1 MNAKEFGNFAAALRT
16 YYSRENILP
25 NQQAM
30 ELWFRQLQD
39 IPYDAAEAILSKWVA
54 TNKWSPSIADIR
66 DGMAEIQRGGPAPDW
81 GDGWNQAMTAIRKFG
96 SYGEEEALASL
107 PPLTRE
113 TVRRLGYKSLC
124 WSENQVA
131 DRANF
136 RQVYEILEKRKIE
149 TDKIPLPVQQKLA
162 ALTAGFAKPMDD
174 TPALPDA
181 SGRRPLDA
189 DEQAAIRRMFPDRH
203 AQDPEMLAAIRRMF
217 GGDAP

>member
-1 MNAKEFGNFAAALRT
+1 MTRQEFWQFAAAIRT

-25 NQQAM
+25 NEQAM

-39 IPYDAAEAILSKWVA
+39 IPFPVAEAILAKWVA

-66 DGMAEIQRGGPAPDW
+66 DSMAEIQNGGPADDW
-81 GDGWNQAMTAIRKFG
+81 GEAWDQAMTAIRRFG
-96 SYGEEEALASL
+96 SYDEDGALASL

-136 RQVYEILEKRKIE
+136 RQVYEILAKRKVE
-149 TDKIPLPVQQKLA
+149 TDKIPLPVRETLKALA
-162 ALTAGFAKPMDD
+162 ASFAKPADKD
-174 TPALPDA
+174 TRKAIS
-181 SGRRPLDA
+181 SGREPPA
-189 DEQAAIRRMFPDRH
+189 T
-203 AQDPEMLAAIRRMF
+203 AQSHKRKP
-217 GGDAP
+217 

>member
-1 MNAKEFGNFAAALRT
+1 MTRQEFWQFAAAIRT

-25 NQQAM
+25 NEQAM

-39 IPYDAAEAILSKWVA
+39 IPFPVAEAILAKWVA

-66 DGMAEIQRGGPAPDW
+66 DGVAEIQNGGPAPDW
-81 GDGWNQAMTAIRKFG
+81 GEAWDQAMNAIRRFG
-96 SYGEEEALASL
+96 SYDEDGALASL

-136 RQVYEILEKRKIE
+136 RQVYEILSKRKVE
-149 TDKIPLPVQQKLA
+149 TDKIPLPVRETLK
-162 ALTAGFAKPMDD
+162 ALTASFAKPVDND
-174 TPALPDA
+174 TRKAIS
-181 SGRRPLDA
+181 SGREPPA
-189 DEQAAIRRMFPDRH
+189 T
-203 AQDPEMLAAIRRMF
+203 AQGHKLKP
-217 GGDAP
+217 

>member
-1 MNAKEFGNFAAALRT
+1 MNAQEFANFAAALRT

-25 NQQAM
+25 NKQAM

-66 DGMAEIQRGGPAPDW
+66 DGMAEIQNGGAVEDW
-81 GDGWNQAMTAIRKFG
+81 GEGWNKAMAAIRKYG
-96 SYGEEEALASL
+96 SYNEAEALDSL

-124 WSENQVA
+124 WSENQIA

-136 RQVYEILEKRKIE
+136 RQVYEILEKRQVE
-149 TDKIPLPVQQKLA
+149 DRKIPLPVREKIAGLM
-162 ALTAGFAKPMDD
+162 AGFAKPMEAE
-174 TPALPDA
+174 TQTLP
-181 SGRRPLDA
+181 RPLDD
-189 DEQAAIRRMFPDRH
+189 DERAAIRRMMEGNS
-203 AQDPEMLAAIRRMF
+203 A
-217 GGDAP
+217 

>member
-1 MNAKEFGNFAAALRT
+1 MNAQEFGKFAAALRT

-25 NQQAM
+25 NKQAM

-39 IPYDAAEAILSKWVA
+39 IPYEAAEAILSKWVA

-66 DGMAEIQRGGPAPDW
+66 NGMAEIQNGGAVEDW
-81 GDGWNQAMTAIRKFG
+81 GEGWNKAMAAIRKYG
-96 SYGEEEALASL
+96 SYNEAEALDSL

-136 RQVYEILEKRKIE
+136 RQVYEILEKRQVE
-149 TDKIPLPVQQKLA
+149 DRKIPLPVREKIAGLM
-162 ALTAGFAKPMDD
+162 AGFAKPLEVE
-174 TPALPDA
+174 TQVLP
-181 SGRRPLDA
+181 RPLDD
-189 DEQAAIRRMFPDRH
+189 DERAAIRHM
-203 AQDPEMLAAIRRMF
+203 I
-217 GGDAP
+217 GGDTA

>member
-1 MNAKEFGNFAAALRT
+1 MNAQEFGNFAAALRT

-25 NQQAM
+25 NKQAM

-39 IPYDAAEAILSKWVA
+39 IPYDVAEAILSKWVA

-66 DGMAEIQRGGPAPDW
+66 DGMAEIQNGGASEDW
-81 GDGWNQAMTAIRKFG
+81 GEGWNKAMAAIRKYG
-96 SYGEEEALASL
+96 SYNEAEALDSL

-136 RQVYEILEKRKIE
+136 RQVYEILEKRQVE
-149 TDKIPLPVQQKLA
+149 DRKIPLPVREKIAGLM
-162 ALTAGFAKPMDD
+162 AGFAKPLEAETHVLPRSLDD
-174 TPALPDA
+174 
-181 SGRRPLDA
+181 
-189 DEQAAIRRMFPDRH
+189 DERAAIRHMMEGNT
-203 AQDPEMLAAIRRMF
+203 A
-217 GGDAP
+217 

>member
-1 MNAKEFGNFAAALRT
+1 MTRQEFWQFAAAIRT

-25 NQQAM
+25 NEQAM

-39 IPYDAAEAILSKWVA
+39 IPFPVAEAILAKWVA

-66 DGMAEIQRGGPAPDW
+66 DSMAEIQNGGPADDW
-81 GDGWNQAMTAIRKFG
+81 GEAWDQAMTAIRRFG
-96 SYGEEEALASL
+96 SYDEDGALASL

-136 RQVYEILEKRKIE
+136 RQVYEILSKRKVE
-149 TDKIPLPVQQKLA
+149 TDKIPLPVRETLK
-162 ALTAGFAKPMDD
+162 ALTASFAKPVDDD
-174 TPALPDA
+174 TCQAIS
-181 SGRRPLDA
+181 SGREPPATVQSHKRKP
-189 DEQAAIRRMFPDRH
+189 
-203 AQDPEMLAAIRRMF
+203 
-217 GGDAP
+217 

>member
-1 MNAKEFGNFAAALRT
+1 MTRQEFWQFAAAIRT

-25 NQQAM
+25 NEQAM

-39 IPYDAAEAILSKWVA
+39 IPFPVAEAILSKWVA

-66 DGMAEIQRGGPAPDW
+66 DGVAEIQNGGPAPDW
-81 GDGWNQAMTAIRKFG
+81 GEAWGQAMNAIRRFG
-96 SYGEEEALASL
+96 SYDEDGALASL

-136 RQVYEILEKRKIE
+136 RQVYEILSKRKVE
-149 TDKIPLPVQQKLA
+149 TDKIPLPVRETLK
-162 ALTAGFAKPMDD
+162 ALTASFAKPVDND
-174 TPALPDA
+174 TRKAIS
-181 SGRRPLDA
+181 SGREPPA
-189 DEQAAIRRMFPDRH
+189 T
-203 AQDPEMLAAIRRMF
+203 AQWHKLKP
-217 GGDAP
+217 

>member
-1 MNAKEFGNFAAALRT
+1 MTRQEFWQFAAAIRT

-25 NQQAM
+25 NEQAM

-39 IPYDAAEAILSKWVA
+39 IPFPVAEAILSKWVA

-66 DGMAEIQRGGPAPDW
+66 DGVAEIQNGGPAPDW
-81 GDGWNQAMTAIRKFG
+81 GEAWDQAMTAIRRFG
-96 SYGEEEALASL
+96 SYDEDGALASL

-136 RQVYEILEKRKIE
+136 RQVYEILSKRKVE
-149 TDKIPLPVQQKLA
+149 TDKIPLPVRETLK
-162 ALTAGFAKPMDD
+162 ALTASFAKPVDND
-174 TPALPDA
+174 TCQAIS
-181 SGRRPLDA
+181 SGREPP
-189 DEQAAIRRMFPDRH
+189 ET
-203 AQDPEMLAAIRRMF
+203 AQSHKSKP
-217 GGDAP
+217 

>member
-1 MNAKEFGNFAAALRT
+1 MNAQEFGKFAAALRT

-25 NQQAM
+25 NKQAM

-39 IPYDAAEAILSKWVA
+39 IPYEAAEAILSKWVA

-66 DGMAEIQRGGPAPDW
+66 NGMAEIQNGGAVEDW
-81 GDGWNQAMTAIRKFG
+81 GEGWNKAMAAIRKYG
-96 SYGEEEALASL
+96 SYNEAEALDSL

-136 RQVYEILEKRKIE
+136 RQVYEILEKRQVEDRKV
-149 TDKIPLPVQQKLA
+149 PLPVREKIAGLM
-162 ALTAGFAKPMDD
+162 AGFAKPLEVE
-174 TPALPDA
+174 TQVFP
-181 SGRRPLDA
+181 RPLDD
-189 DEQAAIRRMFPDRH
+189 DERAAIRHM
-203 AQDPEMLAAIRRMF
+203 I
-217 GGDAP
+217 GGDTA

>member
-39 IPYDAAEAILSKWVA
+39 IPYEAAEAILSKWVA
-54 TNKWSPSIADIR
+54 TNKWPPSIADIR

-96 SYGEEEALASL
+96 SYSEEEALASL

-162 ALTAGFAKPMDD
+162 ALTAGFAKPMEDS
-174 TPALPDA
+174 TALPA
-181 SGRRPLDA
+181 STGRRPLDA
-189 DEQAAIRRMFPDRH
+189 DEQAAIRRMF
-203 AQDPEMLAAIRRMF
+203 
-217 GGDAP
+217 GGDAT